1 MKRLIDYIVY
11 RLYNIYL
18 HREPAPEAGAQ
29 TLTSLAVSSAICF
42 ICTLTLKV
50 VFNISIREIYSE
62 NTRLFLAIYVFGTAG
77 IVYWRIKKR
86 YTIKYISTTLASK
99 FKDSKYNKKIKGW
112 MVIVSCLLCFFSCA
126 ILASMIDWFF
136 RR

>member
-1 MKRLIDYIVY
+1 MRKLIDYIVY
-11 RLYNIYL
+11 RLYHVYL
-18 HREPAPEAGAQ
+18 HKEPAPEAGAQ
-29 TLTSLAVSSAICF
+29 TLVAMAISSAIYF
-42 ICTLTLKV
+42 TCTFALKI

-77 IVYWRIKKR
+77 IVYWCIKKR